1 MKMVSVALYLDR
13 FICLYIGFMFVS
25 IRQTDRQT
33 TELDTFKIYP
43 NIVAQKIICVGKI
56 RNLLAAAGCG
66 EKWVKQKRL
75 RDREREKRSRN
86 EDKME
91 KRKKHRR
98 RIEDER

>member
-56 RNLLAAAGCG
+56 RNLLAAVGCG

-75 RDREREKRSRN
+75 RQGKGETKQ
-86 EDKME
+86 K
-91 KRKKHRR
+91 
-98 RIEDER
+98 